1 MKAIIFNEEEDI
13 CRVEINNYKY
23 NRIKQVD
30 SYNGTFDVQET
41 ISFLPNNYDDVKDF
55 IIQSGREINFMIYD
69 EDDKVGM
76 YQPSIEMDD
85 VKEKITMIK
94 IKTFWF

>member
-30 SYNGTFDVQET
+30 GWNGTWDVQET